1 MVTSPRTQEISK
13 AISMLGEA
21 SEDLSVHG
29 KHQLV
34 CLKIPSTIGTEW
46 DIYIYYD
53 GIYYIKYTIIKFNII
68 QFNII

>member
-21 SEDLSVHG
+21 SEDLSFHG

-34 CLKIPSTIGTEW
+34 CLKIPSTIGTES
-46 DIYIYYD
+46 DIYIYICI
-53 GIYYIKYTIIKFNII
+53 IYVHNYRQYK
-68 QFNII
+68 